1 MYANLRAGPAMRL
14 LLLLEAA
21 ALSSISDISLS
32 AGCTA
37 EKTHTTQR
45 VCQSSYINT
54 RVRAHHRYSCRAF
67 IVVQRKQK
75 ALVLYL
81 CAGGSEKS
89 IIFCSPLE

>member
-1 MYANLRAGPAMRL
+1 MYANLRAGPAMRLL

-45 VCQSSYINT
+45 VPE
-54 RVRAHHRYSCRAF
+54 
-67 IVVQRKQK
+67 
-75 ALVLYL
+75 LLY
-81 CAGGSEKS
+81 
-89 IIFCSPLE
+89 